1 MTYGIKDYTYTEAE
15 GTKMTPEEREGKLRC
30 AQFVNTER
38 PVYEGT
44 NEVL

>member
-1 MTYGIKDYTYTEAE
+1 MSKHVLIVSSSPRKGGNSE
-15 GTKMTPEEREGKLRC
+15 LLC